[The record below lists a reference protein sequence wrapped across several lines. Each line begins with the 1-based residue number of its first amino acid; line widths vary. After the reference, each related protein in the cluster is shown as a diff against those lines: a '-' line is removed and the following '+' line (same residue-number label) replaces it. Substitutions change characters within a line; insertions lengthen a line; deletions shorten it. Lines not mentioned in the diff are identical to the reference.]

1 MQSRLIYFIAGL
13 FAVTII
19 AVAMLQQSPQMSE
32 DEIKALVNQAV
43 EERIAAIEP
52 QSAAPASPASSIE
65 TSELGPVIEDYLM
78 ANPSLLQRMSVALQE
93 ETNREQAAQAKLA
106 LASLKG
112 PIYDDPDHVVLGNP
126 EGDVTIVEFFD
137 YNCGFCRQ
145 ALADVMQLL
154 DEDTNVR
161 VILKEYPILSQGSA
175 DAARIA
181 VLVAQDPNVSYMD
194 FHTRL
199 FATRGQVDKAA
210 ALAAAQSLGM
220 NPVDLELRMGE
231 KSVTDAITRNYQVA
245 DALNITSTPNFI
257 IGDEI
262 LRGAVGIDEMRT
274 KIKNMR
280 DCGKA
285 TCNL

>member
-52 QSAAPASPASSIE
+52 QSVAPSSPASSIE

-145 ALADVMQLL
+145 ALADVMQ
-154 DEDTNVR
+154 
-161 VILKEYPILSQGSA
+161 I
-175 DAARIA
+175 ARRRYKCPS
-181 VLVAQDPNVSYMD
+181 DPE
-194 FHTRL
+194 
-199 FATRGQVDKAA
+199 G
-210 ALAAAQSLGM
+210 
-220 NPVDLELRMGE
+220 
-231 KSVTDAITRNYQVA
+231 I
-245 DALNITSTPNFI
+245 PNFEPRF
-257 IGDEI
+257 G
-262 LRGAVGIDEMRT
+262 R
-274 KIKNMR
+274 
-280 DCGKA
+280 CGTHRCPCRSGSKCVLHGFSHPLVRHTWSSGQSSRPRRRSVSWA
-285 TCNL
+285 